1 MGAGPVQTGQTAV
14 EARKQ
19 NTPRNHKGFL
29 NRRFKRVF
37 AYFCRGAKVGEE
49 SGGEKPPGR
58 FEKNPPFAAGGGEEK
73 RPLKSIV
80 LYFTAEAED
89 CQGKD
94 ENYRQKSVKQEPLR
108 RKGK

>member
-1 MGAGPVQTGQTAV
+1 MRLPV
-14 EARKQ
+14 
-19 NTPRNHKGFL
+19 KGFL

-37 AYFCRGAKVGEE
+37 AYFWRGPKVGAE
-49 SGGEKPPGR
+49 SGAAQVPGR

-94 ENYRQKSVKQEPLR
+94 ENYRQKSVKQEPFQ